1 MLRGQESLC
10 WPASSPTYSVFNL
23 CLSLTSK
30 STWEGYSCDIVNY
43 HNITMR
49 SPHRLEE
56 WISLAGSFLLCL
68 LSILCH
74 AINKLYSLHIEL
86 SARNTARMED
96 RGGWHVM
103 SGWLGCWFA
112 MLWLLVN
119 AGGNSLNGN
128 MVAGWSQV
136 MIVVSCDRCYCVM
149 YES

>member
-1 MLRGQESLC
+1 
-10 WPASSPTYSVFNL
+10 
-23 CLSLTSK
+23 
-30 STWEGYSCDIVNY
+30 
-43 HNITMR
+43 MR
-49 SPHRLEE
+49 SPHRLED

-86 SARNTARMED
+86 SARNTAWMED

-136 MIVVSCDRCYCVM
+136 MIVVSCDRCYCVK
-149 YES
+149 YNSWIKLRLVEWESIHDNLVHSVNLSICVWQFLKLGDELVLHPN